1 MAFITVGKENTADI
15 SLYYED
21 HGSGPAVVLLSGWPL
36 DSRSWEPQ
44 VHPLLQAGHRVISYD
59 RRGFGQSSRPTEGY
73 DFDTLASDLDK
84 LLTELDVREATLV
97 GFSLGTGELAR
108 YIGTYGTGRLKGCVF
123 IESLAPSF
131 VKSDENP
138 NGVDQ
143 ATIDTIRQA
152 ILDDRPAWLTGLL
165 GDFLNLD
172 ELLGKRVS
180 EETVRN
186 SWNAGAGASPWATW
200 ACVLTWLEDFHQ
212 DIKRIDIPALI
223 LHGTADRILSVQG
236 QGRRMHA
243 ALPDAHYAEIEGGP
257 ARHVRHPRQ
266 GGQPGAAGVPAQQR
280 SRPRGWLNPPLPPRR
295 RLSLAHYA
303 AIGQQLN
310 QSGGPPCAAPQA
322 TPSSR
327 PTRSRASSSA
337 PNSSTAHPQSPDGR
351 SCRCSPRSRAA
362 SSRAGTSIQGKKSGT
377 SSPGRC
383 R

>member
-44 VHPLLQAGHRVISYD
+44 VQPLLQAGHRVISYD
-59 RRGFGQSSRPTEGY
+59 RRGFGQSSRPTAGY

-84 LLTELDVREATLV
+84 LLTELDLREATLV

-108 YIGTYGTGRLKGCVF
+108 YIGTYGTARLKACVF

-143 ATIDTIRQA
+143 ATIDTVRQA

-180 EETVRN
+180 EETVRY
-186 SWNAGAGASPWATW
+186 SWNAGAAASPWATW

-212 DIKRIDIPALI
+212 DIKRIDIPTLI
-223 LHGTADRILSVQG
+223 LHGTADRILSVEG

-243 ALPDAHYAEIEGGP
+243 ALPDARYAEIEAGPHVMCVTHAKEVNRELLAFLRSGAPGG
-257 ARHVRHPRQ
+257 
-266 GGQPGAAGVPAQQR
+266 
-280 SRPRGWLNPPLPPRR
+280 
-295 RLSLAHYA
+295 
-303 AIGQQLN
+303 
-310 QSGGPPCAAPQA
+310 
-322 TPSSR
+322 
-327 PTRSRASSSA
+327 
-337 PNSSTAHPQSPDGR
+337 
-351 SCRCSPRSRAA
+351 
-362 SSRAGTSIQGKKSGT
+362 
-377 SSPGRC
+377 
-383 R
+383 